1 MDYTKLGTIGTEFRK
16 VTSLVRGSWIG
27 SPNIAGTLA
36 RSRVQMTYLYCH
48 GRMARLSAP
57 QLFTELIQY
66 RKLYERDPRF
76 PRLADKVAAKE
87 EVAAILGREWI
98 IPTLWHGVEL
108 RERPDWPLPFVVKSR
123 HGCNQRAFIRS
134 PQHDWEKLRRRTRKW
149 MARRYGYWLD
159 EWLYTGIEPG
169 LLVEPFVGSLGVLPI
184 DYKLF
189 VFGGQVAFIQ
199 VHLERETAHRW
210 IVLDREWRQLTISND
225 APPRPNSMPA
235 MIRAAEALGRNFDF
249 VRVDFYE
256 VAGQP
261 KFGEMTFYPG
271 SGLYRL
277 DPAKLDVEMG
287 ALWRSAKSRSTR

>member
-1 MDYTKLGTIGTEFRK
+1 MI
-16 VTSLVRGSWIG
+16 RGAWLG
-27 SPNIAGTLA
+27 SPKIGGTLA
-36 RSRVQMTYLYCH
+36 RSRVQMTYLCCH

-57 QLFTELIQY
+57 QLFTELIQH

-76 PRLADKVAAKE
+76 SRWADKVTAKE
-87 EVAAILGREWI
+87 EAAAILGREWI

-108 RERPDWPLPFVVKSR
+108 QERPDWPLPFVVKSR

-134 PQHDWEKLRRRTRKW
+134 PPHDWERLRRRTRKW
-149 MARRYGYWLD
+149 MSRRYGHWLD

-169 LLVEPFVGSLGVLPI
+169 LLVEPFVGCCGALPI

-210 IVLDREWRQLTISND
+210 IVLDRKWRQLTASSD

-235 MIRAAEALGRNFDF
+235 MIRAAEALGRDFDF
-249 VRVDFYE
+249 VRVDLYE

-261 KFGEMTFYPG
+261 KFGEVTFYPG
-271 SGLYRL
+271 SGLQPL
-277 DPAKLDVEMG
+277 HPAKLDAQMG
-287 ALWRSAKSRSTR
+287 ALWRSATSRRGA